1 MKTQALLLLLGAMLS
16 LNKTATSQSKP
27 DQKISGII
35 ADSITQKPL
44 DYITVSL
51 KTDKNLAVKA
61 SLSKADGSFS
71 FKELK
76 PQMYSLKIVALGFM
90 PKTVNVDLRDST
102 IKSKD
107 IGVIYITKSS
117 TKLKEVMITGDKP
130 IMTQEIDRISY
141 NLQAD
146 PESKGSNVL
155 EMMRKVPLLSLD
167 AEDNIQLKGDKNYKI
182 LINGKPSSMVER
194 NPKDIL
200 RSMPA
205 SSIEKIEVITTP
217 PAKYDADGLAGII
230 NIITNKKVD
239 NGYNGSLNVNE
250 RFPVGGPGFG
260 GSFTVKQGKFGTSGY
275 GGGSIYNN
283 PSTTNTNNR
292 FTTSTTLK
300 QTALRESDNRSAY
313 FGSELSYEIDTLN
326 LISGQVNINGN
337 RNDGT
342 SDQESFLRKDNEVI
356 QSYTLLNKNTGKG
369 RGFDVAFNY
378 QMGFKS
384 DKNRLLTTSY
394 RFFEYGNDNFSNLI
408 VSNSESYSRPDY
420 KQLNKGRSSEQAFQI
435 DYVHPVK
442 KLTIEAGVKGILR
455 NNTSNFR
462 YDTLNTDG
470 VFALDNSRSNNF
482 KNKQSIYSIYNS
494 YQYNLKNWGFKGGLR
509 LEQTLID
516 ADFISTSSQ
525 LQKSYLN
532 LVPSV
537 SINRK
542 LKNMSS
548 LTLGYSRKIK
558 RPGIY
563 QLNPFVDRSNPNFES
578 SGNPNLRA
586 ATASGI
592 ELKYSN
598 FKKGSFNIGLSYEFY
613 NKLVMPISIL
623 NAATNITRSSFDNT
637 GKAQVI
643 GGNANVNYP
652 LTKKWNLSLNAH
664 AGYGH
669 VTALVNNVI
678 VENQGLMY
686 YVSGSSGYSLNKGW
700 RINANMNMQGP
711 NLSLQGTSNS
721 FIGSS
726 FSVNKDLIKEKLSFS
741 ASANNPFAKYRYYI
755 SETNGNDFTQESNNQ
770 SYLRT
775 YSASLNYRFGKL
787 KSSVKKSKK
796 AIINDDT
803 GGGMGGSK

>member
-107 IGVIYITKSS
+107 IGIIYITKSS

-652 LTKKWNLSLNAH
+652 FTKKWNLSLNAH

-700 RINANMNMQGP
+700 RVNANMNMQGP

>member
-61 SLSKADGSFS
+61 SLSKANGSFS

-107 IGVIYITKSS
+107 IGIIYITKSS

-292 FTTSTTLK
+292 FTTSTSLK

-435 DYVHPVK
+435 DYVHPVR

>member
-1 MKTQALLLLLGAMLS
+1 M
-16 LNKTATSQSKP
+16 
-27 DQKISGII
+27 
-35 ADSITQKPL
+35 
-44 DYITVSL
+44 
-51 KTDKNLAVKA
+51 
-61 SLSKADGSFS
+61 
-71 FKELK
+71 
-76 PQMYSLKIVALGFM
+76 
-90 PKTVNVDLRDST
+90 
-102 IKSKD
+102 
-107 IGVIYITKSS
+107 
-117 TKLKEVMITGDKP
+117 
-130 IMTQEIDRISY
+130 
-141 NLQAD
+141 
-146 PESKGSNVL
+146 
-155 EMMRKVPLLSLD
+155 
-167 AEDNIQLKGDKNYKI
+167 
-182 LINGKPSSMVER
+182 
-194 NPKDIL
+194 
-200 RSMPA
+200 
-205 SSIEKIEVITTP
+205 
-217 PAKYDADGLAGII
+217 
-230 NIITNKKVD
+230 
-239 NGYNGSLNVNE
+239 
-250 RFPVGGPGFG
+250 
-260 GSFTVKQGKFGTSGY
+260 
-275 GGGSIYNN
+275 
-283 PSTTNTNNR
+283 
-292 FTTSTTLK
+292 
-300 QTALRESDNRSAY
+300 
-313 FGSELSYEIDTLN
+313 
-326 LISGQVNINGN
+326 
-337 RNDGT
+337 
-342 SDQESFLRKDNEVI
+342 
-356 QSYTLLNKNTGKG
+356 
-369 RGFDVAFNY
+369 
-378 QMGFKS
+378 
-384 DKNRLLTTSY
+384 
-394 RFFEYGNDNFSNLI
+394 
-408 VSNSESYSRPDY
+408 
-420 KQLNKGRSSEQAFQI
+420 
-435 DYVHPVK
+435 
-442 KLTIEAGVKGILR
+442 
-455 NNTSNFR
+455 
-462 YDTLNTDG
+462 
-470 VFALDNSRSNNF
+470 
-482 KNKQSIYSIYNS
+482 
-494 YQYNLKNWGFKGGLR
+494 KNWGFKGGLR

-548 LTLGYSRKIK
+548 LTLGYCRKIR

-623 NAATNITRSSFDNT
+623 DAATNITRSSFDNT

>member
-1 MKTQALLLLLGAMLS
+1 MKTQALLLLFGALLS
-16 LNKTATSQSKP
+16 LNKPAISQPKP
-27 DQKISGII
+27 DQTISGII
-35 ADSITQKPL
+35 ADSITKKPL
-44 DYITVSL
+44 DYVTVSL
-51 KTDKNLAVKA
+51 KTDKNIALKA
-61 SLSKADGSFS
+61 ALSKNDGSFA
-71 FKELK
+71 FKDLK
-76 PQMYSLKIVALGFM
+76 PQMYSLKIVALGFT
-90 PKTVNVDLRDST
+90 PKTVNIDLRDST
-102 IKSKD
+102 MKSKD
-107 IGVIYITKSS
+107 IGVLYITRSS
-117 TKLKEVMITGDKP
+117 TNLKEVTITGDKP
-130 IMTQEIDRISY
+130 IMTQEIDRITY

-167 AEDNIQLKGDKNYKI
+167 AEDNIQLKGEKNYKI

-194 NPKDIL
+194 NPRDIL

-239 NGYNGSLNVNE
+239 NGYNGSLNINE
-250 RFPVGGPGFG
+250 RFPVGGPGIG

-275 GGGSIYNN
+275 GGGSFYNN

-292 FTTSTTLK
+292 FTTSTALK

-313 FGSELSYEIDTLN
+313 FGSELSYEIDSLN
-326 LISGQVNINGN
+326 LISGQFNINGN
-337 RNDGT
+337 RNEGT
-342 SDQESFLRKDNEVI
+342 SNQQSNLSESNQIV
-356 QSYTLLNKNTGKG
+356 QSYRLLNKNTGEG
-369 RGFDVAFNY
+369 NGLDIAFNY
-378 QMGFKS
+378 QKGFKS
-384 DKNRLLTTSY
+384 DKNRLLTTSF
-394 RFFEYGNDNFSNLI
+394 RFFEYENDHFSDLI
-408 VSNSESYSRPDY
+408 VSDAESYNQPDY
-420 KQLNKGRSSEQAFQI
+420 KQVNKGRSSEQTFQI
-435 DYVHPVK
+435 DYTHPFK
-442 KLTIEAGVKGILR
+442 KLSIEAGVKGILR
-455 NNTSNFR
+455 NNQSNFR

-470 VFALDNSRSNNF
+470 AFSMDASRSNKF
-482 KNKQSIYSIYNS
+482 KNRQSVYSIYNS
-494 YQYNLKNWGFKGGLR
+494 YQYNLKDWGFKGGLR

-525 LQKSYLN
+525 LKKNYLN

-548 LTLGYSRKIK
+548 LTLGFSRKIR

-563 QLNPFVDRSNPNFES
+563 QLNPFVDRSNPNFET
-578 SGNPNLRA
+578 SGNPNLRPS
-586 ATASGI
+586 TASGV

-598 FKKGSFNIGLSYEFY
+598 FKKGSFNFGLSYEFY
-613 NKLVMPISIL
+613 NKLVMPVSTL
-623 NAATNITRSSFDNT
+623 NTATNITRSSFDNT

-643 GGNANVNYP
+643 GANININYP
-652 LTKKWNLSLNAH
+652 ITKKWNISMNSH

-669 VTALVNNVI
+669 VTAVVNNLV

-686 YVSGSSGYSLNKGW
+686 YVSGSSGYSINKGW
-700 RINANMNMQGP
+700 RINANMNMNGP
-711 NLSLQGTSNS
+711 NLTLQGTSNS

-787 KSSVKKSKK
+787 KSGLKKSKK

>member
-548 LTLGYSRKIK
+548 LTLGYSRKIR

>member
-378 QMGFKS
+378 QIGFKS

-623 NAATNITRSSFDNT
+623 DAATNITRSSFDNT